1 MESTPTSFQKQNTFF
16 LLAILRSAETD
27 EEIEN
32 LRQSA
37 KEQVASGMLT
47 QAQGDEFDAA
57 CNTKTNRRPVGDART
72 TRAPLIRNFGSSAGG
87 K

>member
-1 MESTPTSFQKQNTFF
+1 MESTPTSFQKQNIFF

-57 CNTKTNRRPVGDART
+57 CNKRLENSLSKQRIQQIEIDWT
-72 TRAPLIRNFGSSAGG
+72 SSQNN
-87 K
+87 